1 MAALLKNSQPDAGPV
16 NRRRLATTA
25 VRKGFRSIRKIR
37 VSEDIIEQVRDM
49 VTSGRL
55 KPGDRLPAEREL
67 AQTLSVSRSAV
78 REAIRAMESLGIVEA
93 RAGEGTFVA
102 ADPGKRRSD
111 PITSS
116 LFQTWSTQRKLFEVR
131 RVIEPDL
138 ASLAARR
145 ATAEQLEKMG
155 AVLAEQ
161 EAEIRRGGT
170 GMRQDTQF
178 HYLLAQATGNEI
190 LVRIM
195 DSLMDLLLKT
205 REESLQHDKRP
216 ARSLK
221 QHRSLLRAIETRNP
235 RAAERLMYQH
245 IAEIEE
251 LVFSQGK
258 QPPAERSPS
267 PSTPDPGVA
276 A

>member
-1 MAALLKNSQPDAGPV
+1 MAVAPKSSQSGTRTPQRDRSTQAV
-16 NRRRLATTA
+16 SRKAFRI
-25 VRKGFRSIRKIR
+25 VRKTR
-37 VSEDIIEQVRDM
+37 VSQDIIEQVRDL

-55 KPGDRLPAEREL
+55 RPGDRLPSEREL
-67 AQTLSVSRSAV
+67 SQALSVSRSSV
-78 REAIRAMESLGIVEA
+78 REAVRAMESLGLIEA

-102 ADPGKRRSD
+102 SPSGSRGSD
-111 PITSS
+111 PLIAS
-116 LFQTWSTQRKLFEVR
+116 LHQDWSTQHKLFEVR

-145 ATAEQLEKMG
+145 ATAEQIEKMRTI
-155 AVLAEQ
+155 LAEQ
-161 EAEIRRGGT
+161 QAQIRQGGT
-170 GMRQDTQF
+170 GVRQDTLF
-178 HYLLAQATGNEI
+178 HYLLAEATGNEV

-195 DSLMDLLLKT
+195 DSLMDLLLRT

-221 QHRSLLRAIETRNP
+221 QHRAMLRAIEARNP

-251 LVFSQGK
+251 LVFSQGE
-258 QPPAERSPS
+258 QPPPERSGS
-267 PSTPDPGVA
+267 PSAPDPGVA

>member
-1 MAALLKNSQPDAGPV
+1 MAVAPKTSQSGTRTPQRDRSTQAV
-16 NRRRLATTA
+16 SRKAFRA
-25 VRKGFRSIRKIR
+25 VRKTR
-37 VSEDIIEQVRDM
+37 VSQDIIEQVRDL

-55 KPGDRLPAEREL
+55 KPGDRLPSEREL
-67 AQTLSVSRSAV
+67 SQALSVSRSSV
-78 REAIRAMESLGIVEA
+78 REAVRAMESLGLIDA

-102 ADPGKRRSD
+102 SPSGIHGSD
-111 PITSS
+111 PLIAS
-116 LFQTWSTQRKLFEVR
+116 LHQDWSTQHKLFEVR

-145 ATAEQLEKMG
+145 ATAEQIEKMRTI
-155 AVLAEQ
+155 LAEQ
-161 EAEIRRGGT
+161 QAQIRQGGT
-170 GMRQDTQF
+170 GVRQDTLF
-178 HYLLAQATGNEI
+178 HYLLAEATGNEV

-221 QHRSLLRAIETRNP
+221 QHRAMLRAIEARNP

-258 QPPAERSPS
+258 QPPAERSAS
-267 PSTPDPGVA
+267 PSAPDPGVA

>member
-1 MAALLKNSQPDAGPV
+1 LHQD
-16 NRRRLATTA
+16 
-25 VRKGFRSIRKIR
+25 
-37 VSEDIIEQVRDM
+37 
-49 VTSGRL
+49 
-55 KPGDRLPAEREL
+55 
-67 AQTLSVSRSAV
+67 
-78 REAIRAMESLGIVEA
+78 
-93 RAGEGTFVA
+93 
-102 ADPGKRRSD
+102 
-111 PITSS
+111 
-116 LFQTWSTQRKLFEVR
+116 WSTQHKLFEVR

-145 ATAEQLEKMG
+145 ATAEQIEKMRTI
-155 AVLAEQ
+155 LAEQ
-161 EAEIRRGGT
+161 QAQIRQGGT
-170 GMRQDTQF
+170 GVRQDTLF
-178 HYLLAQATGNEI
+178 HYLLAEATGNEV

-195 DSLMDLLLKT
+195 DSLMDLLLRT

-221 QHRSLLRAIETRNP
+221 QHRAMLRAIEARNP

-258 QPPAERSPS
+258 QPPAERSAS
-267 PSTPDPGVA
+267 PSAPDPGVA

>member
-1 MAALLKNSQPDAGPV
+1 MAITPKSPQSGARTRQRSRSTQAVSRKAF
-16 NRRRLATTA
+16 RA
-25 VRKGFRSIRKIR
+25 VRKTR
-37 VSEDIIEQVRDM
+37 VSQDIIEQVRDLF
-49 VTSGRL
+49 TSGRL
-55 KPGDRLPAEREL
+55 KPGDRLPSEREL
-67 AQTLSVSRSAV
+67 SEALSVSRSSV
-78 REAIRAMESLGIVEA
+78 REAVRAMESLGLIEA

-102 ADPGKRRSD
+102 SLSGNRGSD
-111 PITSS
+111 PLVAS
-116 LFQTWSTQRKLFEVR
+116 LHQDWSTQHKLFEVR

-138 ASLAARR
+138 AALAARR
-145 ATAEQLEKMG
+145 ATVDQIERLRAILND
-155 AVLAEQ
+155 Q
-161 EAEIRRGGT
+161 EADIARGGT
-170 GMRQDTQF
+170 GMKQDTLF
-178 HYLLAQATGNEI
+178 HYLLAEATGNEV

-221 QHRSLLRAIETRNP
+221 QHRAMLRAIEARNP

-251 LVFSQGK
+251 LVFSQGN
-258 QPPAERSPS
+258 QPPAERSAS
-267 PSTPDPGVA
+267 PSAPDPGVA